1 MLFPFVSAQLFFISQ
16 VPERVKH
23 SKLTLGLLVDFPNH
37 KSQIHSPKSFR
48 RLQQTLTLCT
58 CGLAKI
64 ALLTSLGD
72 VAKRTDEA
80 QRDNESM
87 RRFSGPE
94 LKDALS
100 SLTGWDVVDGKL
112 HKEYKFADFIHAFG
126 FMATA
131 ALAIEKMGHHPE
143 WFNVYN
149 RVTVDLT
156 THDAQGITSKDAE
169 LAKVLDEIA
178 GKLQ

>member
-1 MLFPFVSAQLFFISQ
+1 MG
-16 VPERVKH
+16 
-23 SKLTLGLLVDFPNH
+23 T
-37 KSQIHSPKSFR
+37 FR
-48 RLQQTLTLCT
+48 RPTR
-58 CGLAKI
+58 GSHNRI
-64 ALLTSLGD
+64 
-72 VAKRTDEA
+72 
-80 QRDNESM
+80 M

-94 LKDALS
+94 LAEALS
-100 SLTGWDVVDGKL
+100 SLTGWAVVEGKL

-126 FMATA
+126 FMATS

-156 THDAQGITSKDAE
+156 THDAQGITSKDTD

>member
-1 MLFPFVSAQLFFISQ
+1 MLSALSSYSTGTAPFIPQ
-16 VPERVKH
+16 
-23 SKLTLGLLVDFPNH
+23 GN
-37 KSQIHSPKSFR
+37 
-48 RLQQTLTLCT
+48 
-58 CGLAKI
+58 
-64 ALLTSLGD
+64 
-72 VAKRTDEA
+72 
-80 QRDNESM
+80 DNRSM

-100 SLTGWDVVDGKL
+100 GLDGWDVVDGKL

-156 THDAQGITSKDAE
+156 THDAQGITSKDVD
-169 LAKVLDEIA
+169 LAKLLDA
-178 GKLQ
+178 TASKLQ